1 MWQSILAASI
11 RALCY
16 VGWHLWEYVYSGDG
30 SESQRK
36 CKRCGITH
44 VKQTKWE
51 EVDKQW
57 ENCYTDLCSIYG
69 SKDYLGEFLRKI
81 EVCP

>member
-16 VGWHLWEYVYSGDG
+16 LGWHLWEYVYSG
-30 SESQRK
+30 SETQRK

-51 EVDKQW
+51 EV
-57 ENCYTDLCSIYG
+57 E
-69 SKDYLGEFLRKI
+69 
-81 EVCP
+81 

>member
-16 VGWHLWEYVYSGDG
+16 LGWHLWEYVYSGDG

-44 VKQTKWE
+44 IKQTKWE
-51 EVDKQW
+51 EV
-57 ENCYTDLCSIYG
+57 E
-69 SKDYLGEFLRKI
+69 
-81 EVCP
+81 